1 MITTSQLS
9 SAQKWSYEIFKRA
22 GVPIREDERA
32 KIEIA
37 DFGLNEFDKQGMHLF
52 TMIATN
58 RYAAKALALAP
69 LQTEPEHWHP
79 RIDDDP
85 GKQETIRVVY
95 GTLYFYIPG
104 EDTLKN
110 GFVPAGREKVF
121 TCRHEIVMKPGDQL
135 TLEPGQKHWF
145 QAGQE
150 GAVLYTFSS
159 TARDVLDGFTDP
171 KIKRVTEVVKDG

>member
-1 MITTSQLS
+1 MITTSQLR
-9 SAQKWSYEIFKRA
+9 SAQKWSYEIFKKA
-22 GVPIREDERA
+22 GIPIREDERA

-171 KIKRVTEVVKDG
+171 KIKRVTEVVEDG

>member
-1 MITTSQLS
+1 VITTSEVRK
-9 SAQKWSYEIFKRA
+9 AQEWSYEIFKKA
-22 GVPIREDERA
+22 GIPIREDEKE

-37 DFGLNEFDKQGMHLF
+37 DFGLNQFDKQGMHLF
-52 TMIATN
+52 TMVSTN

-69 LQTEPEHWHP
+69 FQTEPEHWHP
-79 RIDDDP
+79 PIDDDP

-95 GTLYFYIPG
+95 GILHFYIPG
-104 EDTLKN
+104 EDTLRN
-110 GFVPAGREKVF
+110 GFVPEGKEDVY

-145 QAGQE
+145 QAGGE

-171 KIKRVTEVVKDG
+171 GVRRITEIMEDK

>member
-9 SAQKWSYEIFKRA
+9 SAQKWSYEFFKRA

-52 TMIATN
+52 TMIATT

>member
-1 MITTSQLS
+1 MITTSQLR
-9 SAQKWSYEIFKRA
+9 SAQEWSYDIFKKA
-22 GVPIREDERA
+22 GIPIREDERD

-37 DFGLNEFDKQGMHLF
+37 DFGLNEFQKQGMHLF

-85 GKQETIRVVY
+85 GKQETIRAVY

-104 EDTLKN
+104 DDTLKN
-110 GFVPAGREKVF
+110 GFVPVGREKVF
-121 TCRHEIVMKPGDQL
+121 TCRHEIVMRPGDQL

-145 QAGQE
+145 QAGPE
-150 GAVLYTFSS
+150 GAVRYTFSS

-171 KIKRVTEVVKDG
+171 EIKRVTEVVEDS